1 MASIQPRDS
10 DIKQLCLN
18 LIHADS
24 EAQVVSLLTE
34 AGYWDHPELWRY
46 YGDNANNYSV
56 IGNQQSRPDAALV
69 EKLVNSVDAR
79 LINECLVAGVD
90 PESITTAP
98 SSIREAIARF
108 FETNSNPKSDL
119 AGRISEWLDQKR
131 RDVARGITL
140 AATGAGAREG
150 SPCYTISDCGEGQTP
165 DLMPK
170 TFLSL
175 TKGESNKV
183 RIPFVQGKFNMGGT
197 GVLKFCGGRYRF
209 QLIVSRRNP
218 VLLKGSTNSSDDQ
231 WGFTI
236 VRREDPSDGSR
247 SSTYTYLAPL
257 DASSRPHQGG
267 VLRFTADELPI
278 FPDKEQA
285 YARKSAWGTL
295 IKLYEYSS
303 SKAYS
308 NSHILMK
315 DGLFSRIDLLLP
327 EVGLPIRFHECRKK
341 YTEDKGHKGSFDT
354 TLTGIGVRL
363 SDDRQENIEPGFP
376 SASRINVQNEA
387 IGVKIYAFKRG
398 KADAYKK
405 SEGIIFT
412 VNGQTHGHITTDFF
426 RRGKVGMSYLRDSI
440 LVILDCSGLTTRARE
455 DLFMNSRDRLSA
467 GALRTEIE
475 DALEDLI
482 KQHEGLRQ
490 LANRRRE
497 EDIAS
502 KLENDKPLEDILE
515 SLLRNSP
522 TLASLFLKGSRLSN
536 PFTTRVTKTT
546 KTVFVGLQYPT
557 YFRFKGKPDG
567 TELSRDCHLNMR
579 ARIAFETDA
588 ESDYFG
594 RKADPGR
601 FVLYQRRGEKLE
613 PYSGYVGPTLYDGT
627 GNLTITLPTD
637 CNVGDVL
644 EFVVE
649 VCDDSQVKPFVNKFC
664 LNIKPEA
671 QTKSGTGTRTKPQ
684 KPGEEEEQQI
694 QGGIA
699 LPQIY
704 KVREP
709 EWSQHSFDKFTALV
723 IKNAGGLVESEN
735 NEENAEVF
743 DFYVN
748 MDNICLKTEQKAQ
761 SGEPELLEARFVYGL
776 VLLGL
781 GLIQDDRTRR
791 RQKDSEE
798 EGNGERPEQN
808 IEDKVSGF
816 TRGIAP
822 VLLPMISSLGSS
834 EFEVESLAETSGEAT

>member
-1 MASIQPRDS
+1 MAPTQPSDS
-10 DIKQLCLN
+10 DIKRLCLN

-24 EAQVVSLLTE
+24 EAEVVSLLKT
-34 AGYWDHPELWRY
+34 AGYWDLPDLWRY

-79 LINECLVAGVD
+79 LINECLIAGID

-108 FETNSNPKSDL
+108 FEPSSNPKSDL
-119 AGRISEWLDQKR
+119 AGRISEWLDEKR
-131 RDVARGITL
+131 REVARGIAL

-165 DLMPK
+165 DMMPK

-197 GVLKFCGGRYRF
+197 GVLKFCGGHYRF

-218 VLLKGSTNSSDDQ
+218 RLLKDATTSSDNQ

-236 VRREDPSDGSR
+236 VRREDPPDGSR

-257 DASSRPHQGG
+257 NASSRPHQGG
-267 VLRFTADELPI
+267 VLRFSSEELPI
-278 FPDKEQA
+278 FPDKEQP

-295 IKLYEYSS
+295 IKLYEYTS

-354 TLTGIGVRL
+354 TLTGVGVRL
-363 SDDRQENIEPGFP
+363 SDDRQDNIEPGFP
-376 SASRINVQNEA
+376 SASRINIQNET

-405 SEGIIFT
+405 NEGIIFT
-412 VNGQTHGHITTDFF
+412 VNGQTHGHMTIDFF
-426 RRGKVGMSYLRDSI
+426 RRSKVGMSYLRDSI
-440 LVILDCSGLTTRARE
+440 LVILDCSGLSTRARE

-482 KQHEGLRQ
+482 RHHEGLRQ

-536 PFTTRVTKTT
+536 PFTTRVTKST
-546 KTVFVGLQYPT
+546 KAMFVGRQCPT

-567 TELSRDCHLNMR
+567 EELIRDCHINMR

-588 ESDYFG
+588 ENDYFG
-594 RKADPGR
+594 RKNDPGR
-601 FVLYQRRGEKLE
+601 FILYRRCGEKLD

-627 GNLTITLPTD
+627 GNLTVTLPTD

-644 EFVVE
+644 EFVAE
-649 VCDDSQVKPFVNKFC
+649 VIDDSLVKSFSNKFH

-671 QTKSGTGTRTKPQ
+671 KTKPGTGERTKPH

-694 QGGIA
+694 PGGIA
-699 LPQIY
+699 LPQIN

-709 EWSQHSFDKFTALV
+709 EWSHHGFDKYTALV

-735 NEENAEVF
+735 NEESTEVF

-748 MDNICLKTEQKAQ
+748 MDNICLRTEQKVQ

-776 VLLGL
+776 VLLAL
-781 GLIQDDRTRR
+781 GLIQDDRARR

-808 IEDKVSGF
+808 IEDKVAGF